1 MGSRG
6 SLGSSGSGANE
17 PNEPEPNEPYEPNEP
32 HEPQLISNIL
42 LFGRVLRAAGVHVHR
57 ERMVDAIEATEWI
70 GLRSR
75 TDLRATLSALLVHR
89 HEDLP
94 LFNEAFDLFFRR
106 HGSSGLDL
114 PLFSLGER
122 ARVLMR
128 RDTGAPQRLD
138 LESESAASDAASAVF
153 AIGAYSTIEVS
164 RTQDF
169 SDFTAA
175 ELEAARRLM
184 LRMQWQPG
192 IRRTRRWQRAS
203 RGDIDMR
210 RLLRANLMRGGELIE
225 LPRRIRREAPRPIV
239 MLADVSG
246 SMDRYSRMLLAFAS
260 GLTRSARQVESFV
273 FATRLTRVSRLVS
286 AATGYHVVSRM
297 VRDLQDWGGG
307 TRIGEALR
315 TFNTTW
321 SRRVMRHGPVVMIVS
336 DGWDRGDPQLL
347 ARELARLRRRC
358 SRLIWLNPLLGSAGY
373 EPLTR
378 GMQAALA
385 HIDDFMPAHNLR
397 SIEDLATHLQRLGT
411 GLKTRPSIDGHHR
424 QT

>member
-1 MGSRG
+1 MGSMG
-6 SLGSSGSGANE
+6 SLGSTGSRSNE
-17 PNEPEPNEPYEPNEP
+17 PHEPEPHEPNEP
-32 HEPQLISNIL
+32 HEPKLISNIL

-57 ERMVDAIEATEWI
+57 ERMVDAIQATEWI
-70 GLRSR
+70 GIRSR
-75 TDLRATLSALLVHR
+75 ADLRATLSALLVHR
-89 HEDLP
+89 HEDLA
-94 LFNEAFDLFFRR
+94 LFNEAFDLFFRS
-106 HGSSGLDL
+106 HDSSELDL

-122 ARVLMR
+122 ARIAMR
-128 RDTGAPQRLD
+128 RNAGAPQRLD
-138 LESESAASDAASAVF
+138 LESEASEAAAAAF
-153 AIGAYSTIEVS
+153 AIGAYSTVEVS
-164 RTQDF
+164 RTKDF
-169 SDFTAA
+169 ADFTAA

-184 LRMQWQPG
+184 LRMRWQPG
-192 IRRTRRWQRAS
+192 IRRTRRWQHAS

-210 RLLRANLMRGGELIE
+210 RLLRANLMRGGELID

-286 AATGYHVVSRM
+286 VATGHRVVSRM
-297 VRDLQDWGGG
+297 VRDLHDWGGG

-315 TFNTTW
+315 GFNTTW
-321 SRRVMRHGPVVMIVS
+321 ARRVMRHGPVILIVS
-336 DGWDRGDPQLL
+336 DGWDRGDPKLL
-347 ARELARLRRRC
+347 AQELARLRRRC

-378 GMQAALA
+378 GMQAALE

-397 SIEDLATHLQRLGT
+397 SLEDLAAHLQR
-411 GLKTRPSIDGHHR
+411 IDHGRHGDQRH
-424 QT
+424 T

>member
-1 MGSRG
+1 MGSR
-6 SLGSSGSGANE
+6 SRE
-17 PNEPEPNEPYEPNEP
+17 PHEPEPHEPYEPK
-32 HEPQLISNIL
+32 LVSNLL

-57 ERMVDAIEATEWI
+57 ERMVDVIQATEWI
-70 GLRSR
+70 GVRSR
-75 TDLRATLSALLVHR
+75 ADLRATLSTLLVHR
-89 HEDLP
+89 HDDLA
-94 LFNEAFDLFFRR
+94 LFNEAFDLFFRT
-106 HGSSGLDL
+106 HDSSGLDL

-122 ARVLMR
+122 ARVVMR
-128 RDTGAPQRLD
+128 RNAGTPQRLD
-138 LESESAASDAASAVF
+138 VESASSASDAASAAF
-153 AIGAYSTIEVS
+153 AIGAYSTVEVS
-164 RTQDF
+164 RTKDF
-169 SDFTAA
+169 ADFTAA
-175 ELEAARRLM
+175 ELDAARRLM
-184 LRMQWQPG
+184 RRMRWQPG

-203 RGDIDMR
+203 RGGIDMP

-260 GLTRSARQVESFV
+260 GLTRNARGAESFV
-273 FATRLTRVSRLVS
+273 FATRLTRVTRLVS
-286 AATGYHVVSRM
+286 APTGYRVVSRM
-297 VRDLQDWGGG
+297 VRDLHDWGGG

-321 SRRVMRHGPVVMIVS
+321 ARRVMRHGPVVLIVS
-336 DGWDRGDPQLL
+336 DGWDRGDPRLL
-347 ARELARLRRRC
+347 AWELARLRRRC

-397 SIEDLATHLQRLGT
+397 SLEDLAAHLR
-411 GLKTRPSIDGHHR
+411 RIDHGHHGDQR
-424 QT
+424 HT